1 MTAVTLNTVA
11 NEIDSLPRA
20 ILDFRTPAVVFAELI
35 LADNPDDSLSSI
47 ASAG

>member
-1 MTAVTLNTVA
+1 MTSATLNTVA
-11 NEIDSLPRA
+11 DEINSRPRA